1 MKMLTKY
8 RRAAAVLSA
17 LCLILGLAGCGSG
30 TSGSTSGKDAYQAY
44 VISIMDANYLGKYD
58 QYMEITGSAEA
69 EAQKIYEANVQDFAL
84 EMEDAFSI
92 KQDVVSVALT
102 ERVIGMAKT
111 VYSQAK
117 YQAVDVIRDGD
128 TYTVSVEIEPIDFFG
143 TIKEPFRSAVDAFNL
158 RAKNGEFDNLTNEE
172 YEEAYGEAVVA
183 ALEGKLSPV
192 TYASKIKVDIT
203 LDYDKDNNVYV
214 ISDEQMEG
222 LDDKVVNMS
231 R

>member
-1 MKMLTKY
+1 M
-8 RRAAAVLSA
+8 
-17 LCLILGLAGCGSG
+17 
-30 TSGSTSGKDAYQAY
+30 
-44 VISIMDANYLGKYD
+44 
-58 QYMEITGSAEA
+58 
-69 EAQKIYEANVQDFAL
+69 
-84 EMEDAFSI
+84 
-92 KQDVVSVALT
+92 
-102 ERVIGMAKT
+102 
-111 VYSQAK
+111 
-117 YQAVDVIRDGD
+117 
-128 TYTVSVEIEPIDFFG
+128 
-143 TIKEPFRSAVDAFNL
+143 DAFNL

-172 YEEAYGEAVVA
+172 YEEAYGEAVVT